1 MDIDAGKL
9 QRAFND
15 LTSKV
20 NALMAITGGLAAQ
33 VYQAEGEQGLEKAK
47 AKANKIASE
56 LTRPGS
62 VSVDKRVISSVFDNA
77 KL

>member
-33 VYQAEGEQGLEKAK
+33 VYQAEGDQGLEKAR
-47 AKANKIASE
+47 ARANKIASE
-56 LTRPGS
+56 FSRPGS
-62 VSVDKRVISSVFDNA
+62 VSVDKRVISSIFDNA